1 MYYFVYAKVV
11 IWNWFC
17 SENNPWTECE
27 REKSSKHPHSYSSIV
42 YLCVFLSLPV
52 YGCHRY
58 CTPNSIR
65 LQLAS
70 RSQAWQRVLAPHPAS
85 LYTTYSSFG
94 DKPIPF
100 RRRRRSSSHEV
111 NASILSLFFSP
122 FFFSKPFFHRLLNL
136 LWPAN
141 LYAILPTPSRRG
153 LACLHSQNGYRSQNG
168 GQKKVDAWELS
179 VGWNGISRAQFE
191 KVAHSTTAY

>member
-1 MYYFVYAKVV
+1 MYYFLCYSRYLKLVLQWEYHMDRM
-11 IWNWFC
+11 
-17 SENNPWTECE
+17 WTRKIKQTPTLIFVHCV
-27 REKSSKHPHSYSSIV
+27 S
-42 YLCVFLSLPV
+42 LCLSLSLPF

-58 CTPNSIR
+58 CTPNSIC

-70 RSQAWQRVLAPHPAS
+70 RSQAWQRVLAPHSAS
-85 LYTTYSSFG
+85 LYTSSSSFG

-111 NASILSLFFSP
+111 NASILSLYFSP

-141 LYAILPTPSRRG
+141 LYAILPTPSRHG